1 MKVFGLEGALCLVII
16 LVISPS
22 TCGLTDGLSSA
33 STSTAKPGDKKE
45 GEGGNTVNVISQ
57 NAVEASQ
64 NATEV
69 FLERL
74 ERKNTLTHIQTSI
87 DTLSDKLK
95 DIENN
100 VENRLIKINASG
112 IVYLEFWNI
121 DSYWRMLG

>member
-1 MKVFGLEGALCLVII
+1 MKVFGLEAALCLVII
-16 LVISPS
+16 LVISPFN
-22 TCGLTDGLSSA
+22 CGLTDGLSSA
-33 STSTAKPGDKKE
+33 STTTAKPGDTKE
-45 GEGGNTVNVISQ
+45 GTGGNTVNVISQ

-112 IVYLEFWNI
+112 MFYL
-121 DSYWRMLG
+121 D